1 MGSVQM
7 RNKYEL
13 IELKIIDQEAYIR
26 LNRPQSLNALNSTM
40 IQEFVDCL
48 KALSHNEQVK
58 VVIIQGNES
67 AFSSGGD
74 IKEML
79 TIRGEEPF
87 AAVMG
92 NINDMM
98 TILYEMPKLTIA
110 AVEGAAAG
118 LGLSIALAADHV
130 ICHDKSKLA
139 MNFIGIGLIPDGGGH
154 FFLQRRIGEEKA
166 KKLIWEGKMLTAAE
180 AKQIGLIDETTDD
193 LQAAVKSQLA
203 KWKSKPLLAMI
214 ETKNVYTQLHRE
226 QLKQTLA
233 LETKGQWKMRQ
244 TADHQEGIKAFVE
257 KREPQF
263 IGG

>member
-1 MGSVQM
+1 ME
-7 RNKYEL
+7 NKYEL
-13 IELKIIDQEAYIR
+13 IELEVIDQEAYIR
-26 LNRPQSLNALNSTM
+26 LNRPQSLNALNATM
-40 IQEFVDCL
+40 IQELVDCL
-48 KALSHNEQVK
+48 KTISSNDQVK
-58 VVIIQGNES
+58 VVILQGNDS
-67 AFSSGGD
+67 DFSSGGD

-79 TIRGEEPF
+79 TIHGEEPF
-87 AAVMG
+87 AAVME

-118 LGLSIALAADHV
+118 LGLSLALAADHI

-139 MNFIGIGLIPDGGGH
+139 MNFIGIGLMPDGGGH

-166 KKLIWEGKMLTAAE
+166 KKLIWEGKMLTAEE
-180 AKQIGLIDETTDD
+180 AKHIGLIDEITDY
-193 LQAAVKSQLA
+193 LQAAVKSRLE
-203 KWKSKPLLAMI
+203 KWKRKPLLAMI

-226 QLKQTLA
+226 QLKQILA

-244 TADHQEGIKAFVE
+244 TVDHQEGIKAFVE
-257 KREPQF
+257 KREPHF

>member
-1 MGSVQM
+1 M
-7 RNKYEL
+7 RNMYEL
-13 IELKIIDQEAYIR
+13 IELEVIDQEAYIK

-40 IQEFVDCL
+40 IQEIVDCL
-48 KALSHNEQVK
+48 KTISCNDQVK
-58 VVIIQGNES
+58 VVILQGNDN
-67 AFSSGGD
+67 AFSAGGD

-79 TIRGEEPF
+79 TIQGEEPF
-87 AAVMG
+87 AAVMK

-118 LGLSIALAADHV
+118 LGLSLALAADHI

-139 MNFIGIGLIPDGGGH
+139 MNFIGIGLMPDGGGH
-154 FFLQRRIGEEKA
+154 FFLKRRIGEEKA
-166 KKLIWEGKMLTAAE
+166 KKLIWEGKILTAAE
-180 AKQIGLIDETTDD
+180 AKHIGLIDETTDY
-193 LQAAVKSQLA
+193 LQTAVKNRLE
-203 KWKSKPLLAMI
+203 KWKRKPLLAMI

-226 QLKQTLA
+226 QLRQTLA

-244 TADHQEGIKAFVE
+244 TVDHQEGIKAFVE
-257 KREPQF
+257 KREPHF